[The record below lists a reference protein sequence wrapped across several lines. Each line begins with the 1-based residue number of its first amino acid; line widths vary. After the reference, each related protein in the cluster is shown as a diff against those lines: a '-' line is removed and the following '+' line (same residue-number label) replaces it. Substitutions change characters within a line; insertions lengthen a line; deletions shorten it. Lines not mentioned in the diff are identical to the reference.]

1 MSNPASSWN
10 PSLDELRAVHAASSE
25 TVKVTPVFSLGE
37 LSRRHGGKVV
47 VKAENM
53 QRTGSFKL
61 RGSLAKLAGGDAGN
75 CSGVVAGSAGNHGQ
89 ALAYAARARGIP
101 CTVFMPR
108 DAAISKVN
116 AVSAFGAKVVL
127 EGGAIDEC
135 LEAARRLAREDG
147 LLFVHPF
154 DDLEVIAGQA
164 GVGLELRDQVPDLA
178 KVVVPVGG
186 GGLISGIGAAM
197 AASAAG
203 VEIVGVQAEGCAS
216 FGPSIT
222 SGEPQAVE
230 TSSTIADGIAVK
242 RPGELTLELVKR
254 WVEDIVAVDDDAI
267 AEAMVL
273 LVEYGKLVTEGAG
286 AVGVGALLTG
296 AVKPADSGTT
306 ALVLSGGNVDAHVL
320 AEVINRHQTG
330 IGRRTR
336 LFTKISD
343 RPGGLVEFLQ
353 IIARAGGNVLDVT
366 HVRDG
371 VSLHVKETGVE
382 VLIESRSERDGDDLV
397 TRLAESGYEVEE
409 LGPR

>member
-1 MSNPASSWN
+1 MSNPASNWQ

-25 TVKVTPVFSLGE
+25 TVKETPVFSLGE
-37 LSRRHGGKVV
+37 LSRRHGGRVV

-61 RGSLAKLAGGDAGN
+61 RGSLAKLAGRDAGN
-75 CSGVVAGSAGNHGQ
+75 CAGVVAGSAGNHGQ

-101 CTVFMPR
+101 CTVFMPQ

-116 AVSAFGAKVVL
+116 AVSAFGAEVVL
-127 EGGAIDEC
+127 EGAAIDEC
-135 LEAARRLAREDG
+135 LEAARRLADTDG

-154 DDLEVIAGQA
+154 DDLEVIGGQA
-164 GVGLELRDQVPDLA
+164 GVGLELREQVPDLA

-197 AASAAG
+197 AASGGG
-203 VEIVGVQAEGCAS
+203 VEIVGVQAAGCAA
-216 FGPSIT
+216 FGPSIR
-222 SGEPQAVE
+222 SGVPQEVA
-230 TSSTIADGIAVK
+230 TPSTIADGIAVK
-242 RPGELTLELVKR
+242 RPGELTLELVRR
-254 WVEDIVAVDDDAI
+254 WVDRVVVVDDDAI
-267 AEAMVL
+267 AEAMVF

-286 AVGVGALLTG
+286 AVGVAALLTG
-296 AVKPADSGTT
+296 AVEPARAGTT

-336 LFTKISD
+336 LFSKISD
-343 RPGGLVEFLQ
+343 RPGGLVDFLQ

-371 VSLHVKETGVE
+371 VALHVRETGVE
-382 VLIESRSERDGDDLV
+382 VLVESRSQCDSDDLIS
-397 TRLAESGYEVEE
+397 RLADSGYEVEE